1 MARRF
6 FTEADI
12 RRLVREEGRS
22 ELVLE
27 PRDVLTALALDAAR
41 ELGLRLVNHD
51 PLPAWSAAGK
61 RDTLLRGPLWEKPA
75 AAAPPAP
82 SDDLV
87 ARIVSAVLQ
96 RMGAGVAPSPG
107 WQDVR
112 VISGRAAEPAAVV
125 PGAAPALDLRQQD
138 ILGVADG
145 GPVRAGFC
153 SWRAGARAV
162 TLAQAE
168 IEVVIEGVLEISAQG
183 QTWRAF
189 AGDVVLLP
197 AGVPLQLATPS
208 WVRVFFVQGS
218 DYGR

>member
-12 RRLVREEGRS
+12 RRLVKEEGRS

-75 AAAPPAP
+75 AAAPPAH

-96 RMGAGVAPSPG
+96 RMGTAKTAAGAGDESGPSLQLCHGASSWPDPAVDAPGS
-107 WQDVR
+107 DAKV
-112 VISGRAAEPAAVV
+112 S
-125 PGAAPALDLRQQD
+125 L
-138 ILGVADG
+138 
-145 GPVRAGFC
+145 RAG
-153 SWRAGARAV
+153 
-162 TLAQAE
+162 
-168 IEVVIEGVLEISAQG
+168 
-183 QTWRAF
+183 
-189 AGDVVLLP
+189 
-197 AGVPLQLATPS
+197 
-208 WVRVFFVQGS
+208 
-218 DYGR
+218 